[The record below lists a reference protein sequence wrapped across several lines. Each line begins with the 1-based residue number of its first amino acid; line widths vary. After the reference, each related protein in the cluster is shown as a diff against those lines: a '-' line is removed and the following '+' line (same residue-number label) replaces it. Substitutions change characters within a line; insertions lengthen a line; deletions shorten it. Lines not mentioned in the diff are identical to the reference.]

1 MSLFLNDR
9 GEPDERKIERMKLL
23 ALSATK
29 EELEQMSQELLDR
42 QLEGLIKLA
51 KHYHGRKDDER
62 LGRAIDALLTEPDAK
77 AA

>member
-9 GEPDERKIERMKLL
+9 GELDKRKIERMKLL

-62 LGRAIDALLTEPDAK
+62 LRRAIEALLTEPGAE
-77 AA
+77 AG